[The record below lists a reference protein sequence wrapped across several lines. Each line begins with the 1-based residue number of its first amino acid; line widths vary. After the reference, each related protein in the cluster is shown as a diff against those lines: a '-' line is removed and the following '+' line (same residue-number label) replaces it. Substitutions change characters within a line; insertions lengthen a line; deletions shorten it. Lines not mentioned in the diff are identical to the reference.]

1 MIMNNTHERHTLSL
15 YVIVALAA
23 LATGLLL
30 GRASQSPYA
39 SRILWPTTVSSVPHP
54 RSLFP

>member
-1 MIMNNTHERHTLSL
+1 MTMNNAGEHHNLSL

-39 SRILWPTTVSSVPHP
+39 SRILWPSSTTVPHP
-54 RSLFP
+54 RSILP